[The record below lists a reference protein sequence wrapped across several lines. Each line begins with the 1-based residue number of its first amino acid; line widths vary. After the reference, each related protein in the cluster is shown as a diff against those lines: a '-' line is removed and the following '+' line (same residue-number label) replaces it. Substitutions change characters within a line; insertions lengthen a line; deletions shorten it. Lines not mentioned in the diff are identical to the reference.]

1 MLHCSSHRQPA
12 ARPRKESK
20 RRYLNLKS
28 NENLSA
34 HEAEFD
40 RIRPAALEHGDFFRY
55 PVYDEAYDALR
66 NHLGVPHAL
75 FTAGC
80 HDAIRVVASSLDR
93 DRNRVLL
100 AMPNYDGYR
109 HYFHVNG
116 IETVRRHRE
125 PGRRHDLQ
133 ALIAEA
139 VARRCNLVVLANPDP
154 FVGDCFER
162 REIETFVDACA
173 ERDITVI
180 LDEVYAGFGRDSD
193 VALVVDRDNLL
204 VLNSLSKSYG
214 FPGLRVGW
222 IAGAQDAIERLGC
235 EFPESGISSFSLA
248 MAIRVLSDEDWVRD
262 FRAAVL
268 QNRKA
273 LAAALAS
280 AEAIEPY
287 PESRTNFLL
296 FRTRQRPGCERFWDE
311 LLRKGIYVADL
322 NAIPGFEHHYRA
334 TACAQADKEKFLDGL
349 LHVARQAD
357 LHRGETV

>member
-1 MLHCSSHRQPA
+1 V
-12 ARPRKESK
+12 
-20 RRYLNLKS
+20 
-28 NENLSA
+28 
-34 HEAEFD
+34 
-40 RIRPAALEHGDFFRY
+40 LEHGDFFRY

-66 NHLGVPHAL
+66 SHLGVPHVL

-80 HDAIRVVASSLDR
+80 HDAIRVVAGSLDR

-116 IETVRRHRE
+116 IETVRRHRG
-125 PGRRHDLQ
+125 PGDRHDLR
-133 ALIAEA
+133 ALVTQA
-139 VARRCNLVVLANPDP
+139 VAERCNLVVLANPDP
-154 FVGDCFER
+154 FVGDCFDR
-162 REIETFVDACA
+162 GEIEALVDACA
-173 ERDITVI
+173 ERNITVI

-222 IAGAQDAIERLGC
+222 VAGAGHAIDRLGC
-235 EFPESGISSFSLA
+235 EFPESGISGLSLA
-248 MAIRVLSDEDWVRD
+248 MAVRVLSDEDWVRD

-280 AEAIEPY
+280 AEGVEPY
-287 PESRTNFLL
+287 PETRTNFLL
-296 FRTRQRPGCERFWDE
+296 FRTGERPGRERFWDE
-311 LLRKGIYVADL
+311 LLRRGIYVADL

-334 TACAQADKEKFLDGL
+334 TVCTHADREKFIDGL

-357 LHRGETV
+357 LHRGETAQGGGQYA